1 MIKQIRIALYIA
13 FFFVALT
20 LWNQWQ
26 TEHSSHTNK
35 QAQNSTASQQSSSS
49 SQSSSSLPA
58 NQPQVGPSGK
68 PPQHQQKHPAT
79 THKRAQQTSASNQ
92 SLVSVKTDVLHMK
105 VNPKVGKIVQAYLPK
120 YGRYDAPSKPY
131 RLLNTQPDTL
141 YVAQSS
147 LTNVPGLN
155 NRPVPFK
162 AAQQHYTL
170 KKGQNKLVIP
180 FTWTSGNGLKIT
192 KQYVFKRGSYD
203 VHVRYHIKNQ
213 SDQTWQGRLYM
224 QTQQK
229 QSSKG
234 KKDHLIGFHSF
245 YGVALSTPQEPF
257 TKYSFSDLKSTP
269 LNQSIKS
276 GWMAFVQHYFLTAW
290 VPNDQQTFHYY
301 SQAKPS
307 QKLYTAGL
315 ISPTIKLKPGES
327 VTKSSQFYVG
337 PKIAENLKAVAPHL
351 SLTIDYGWL
360 WFISIAIFWLM
371 KHIHAFVGNWGWSI
385 VLVTLIIKLIFY
397 KLSEKSYRSMAK
409 MRALQ
414 PKIEKLKEQYGDD
427 KQKLSQATMELYRKE
442 KANPLGGC
450 LPILV
455 QIPVFIALYWV
466 LAESVQLRQAPFI
479 LWIHDLSSPDPYYIL
494 PILMGLSMFIQ
505 QKLNPKPADNT
516 QAKMMMVLP
525 LVFTFLFLHFP
536 AGLVLYWVVNN
547 SLSILQQWFIMR
559 RFEKGAYK
567 TSKK

>member
-1 MIKQIRIALYIA
+1 MIKQVRIALYIA

-26 TEHSSHTNK
+26 AEHTQHTK
-35 QAQNSTASQQSSSS
+35 KEASQNNTQQSSQPSS
-49 SQSSSSLPA
+49 GPPSASQVGI
-58 NQPQVGPSGK
+58 NQPSSKQAK
-68 PPQHQQKHPAT
+68 QTKPQHQQHLSS
-79 THKRAQQTSASNQ
+79 THNNQ
-92 SLVSVKTDVLHMK
+92 LITVNTDVLHLK
-105 VNPKVGKIVQAYLPK
+105 INPNAGKIVKAWLPD
-120 YGRYDAPSKPY
+120 YGQNDAPSKPY
-131 RLLNTQPDTL
+131 HLLNTQPDQF

-147 LTNVPGLN
+147 LTNIPGLDN
-155 NRPVPFK
+155 QPIPFK
-162 AAQQHYTL
+162 PKQTHYKL
-170 KKGQNKLVIP
+170 KQDQNQLTIP
-180 FTWTSGNGLKIT
+180 LTWQSPNGLKVT
-192 KQYVFKRGSYD
+192 KTYVLQKGSYNI
-203 VHVRYHIKNQ
+203 HVRYHIQNQ
-213 SDQTWQGRLYM
+213 GQQTWQGRLYM

-229 QSSKG
+229 KNKKG
-234 KKDHLIGFHSF
+234 HKDHLIAFHSF
-245 YGVALSTPQEPF
+245 YGVALSTPDEPF
-257 TKYSFSDLKSTP
+257 QKISFDHLESSPIQKT
-269 LNQSIKS
+269 IKG
-276 GWMAFVQHYFLTAW
+276 GWLAFVQHYFLTAW
-290 VPNDQQTFHYY
+290 VPNSKENFHYY
-301 SQAKPS
+301 SHADNNQGV
-307 QKLYTAGL
+307 YTAGML
-315 ISPTIKLKPGES
+315 SPTITLKPGQS

-337 PKIAENLKAVAPHL
+337 PKVAENLKAVAPHL

-371 KHIHAFVGNWGWSI
+371 KHIHAYVGNWGWSI
-385 VLVTLIIKLIFY
+385 VLVTLFIKLLFY

-427 KQKLSQATMELYRKE
+427 KQKLSKATMELYRQE

-505 QKLNPKPADNT
+505 QKLNPKPADDM
-516 QAKMMMVLP
+516 QAKMMMILP

-547 SLSILQQWFIMR
+547 SLSILQQWYIMR
-559 RFEKGAYK
+559 RFDQGAYK
-567 TSKK
+567 TSKKK

>member
-1 MIKQIRIALYIA
+1 MIKQIRIALYVA

-26 TEHSSHTNK
+26 AEHAQKTNQHASST
-35 QAQNSTASQQSSSS
+35 QSSKQKTSSSKAAHQIAS
-49 SQSSSSLPA
+49 SQSAPKTQQPNQDQA
-58 NQPQVGPSGK
+58 QPQHTQHLSSGK
-68 PPQHQQKHPAT
+68 N
-79 THKRAQQTSASNQ
+79 AQ
-92 SLVSVKTDVLHMK
+92 LIHIKTDVLDLQI
-105 VNPKVGKIVQAYLPK
+105 NPKAGKIVKALLPQ
-120 YGRYDAPSKPY
+120 YGQNDDPSKPY
-131 RLLNTQPDTL
+131 ELLNPNPDRF

-147 LTNVPGLN
+147 LTNIPGLD
-155 NRPVPFK
+155 RKPIPFK
-162 AAQQHYTL
+162 PSKKQYKL
-170 KKGQNKLVIP
+170 KKDQKQLSIP
-180 FTWTSGNGLKIT
+180 LSWQSADGLKVT
-192 KQYVFKRGSYD
+192 KKYIVKRGSYD
-203 VHVRYHIKNQ
+203 IHVQYHIHNN
-213 SDQTWQGRLYM
+213 SDKTWKGHLRM
-224 QTQQK
+224 KTQQK
-229 QSSKG
+229 KNKQG
-234 KKDHLIGFHSF
+234 RKDHLIGFHSF
-245 YGVALSTPQEPF
+245 YGLAISSPKEPF
-257 TKYSFSDLKSTP
+257 QKFSFENLQNSP
-269 LNQSIKS
+269 LQKPIKG
-276 GWMAFVQHYFLTAW
+276 GWLAFVQHYFLTAW
-290 VPNDQQTFHYY
+290 VPNSDETFHYY
-301 SQAKPS
+301 SQANA
-307 QKLYTAGL
+307 QKDVYTAGMF
-315 ISPTIKLKPGES
+315 SPEIKLKPGQS

-337 PKIAENLKAVAPHL
+337 PKVAENLKAVAPHL

-371 KHIHAFVGNWGWSI
+371 KHIHSLVGNWGWSI
-385 VLVTLIIKLIFY
+385 VLVTLLIKLLFY

-427 KQKLSQATMELYRKE
+427 KQKLSKATMELYRQE

-505 QKLNPKPADNT
+505 QKLNPKPADDT
-516 QAKMMMVLP
+516 QAKMMMILP

-547 SLSILQQWFIMR
+547 SLSILQQWFITR

>member
-26 TEHSSHTNK
+26 AEHTHKATQQQSQTNAQQHNK
-35 QAQNSTASQQSSSS
+35 ANAASQIPASQPQAQQPTQNHPQQ
-49 SQSSSSLPA
+49 
-58 NQPQVGPSGK
+58 
-68 PPQHQQKHPAT
+68 PP
-79 THKRAQQTSASNQ
+79 THKTNDTHSTDSHKHD
-92 SLVSVKTDVLHMK
+92 LVSIDTDVLHLK
-105 VNPKVGKIVQAYLPK
+105 INPKAGKVVNALLPQ
-120 YGRYDAPSKPY
+120 YGQNDDPSQPY
-131 RLLNTQPDTL
+131 ELLNTKRDQF
-141 YVAQSS
+141 YIAQSS
-147 LTNVPGLN
+147 LTNAPGLN
-155 NRPVPFK
+155 NHP
-162 AAQQHYTL
+162 
-170 KKGQNKLVIP
+170 IP
-180 FTWTSGNGLKIT
+180 FESAKKHYKLKEGQDKLTIPLTWQAKNGLKVT
-192 KQYVFKRGSYD
+192 KIYTIKRGSYD
-203 VHVRYHIKNQ
+203 INIRYKIHNQ
-213 SDQTWQGRLYM
+213 GNDTWQGRLYM

-229 QSSKG
+229 KSAKG
-234 KKDHLIGFHSF
+234 RKDHLIGFHSF
-245 YGVALSTPQEPF
+245 YGVALSTPDEPF
-257 TKYSFSDLKSTP
+257 KKISFSHLQDTSI
-269 LNQSIKS
+269 NQNFKD

-290 VPNDQQTFHYY
+290 VPNPKENFHYY
-301 SQAKPS
+301 SQANS
-307 QKLYTAGL
+307 QQGIYTAGL
-315 ISPTIKLKPGES
+315 ISPTIKLKPGQS

-337 PKIAENLKAVAPHL
+337 PKVAENLKAVAPHL

-360 WFISIAIFWLM
+360 WFISIALFWLM

-385 VLVTLIIKLIFY
+385 VLVTLCIKLVFY

-427 KQKLSQATMELYRKE
+427 KQKLSRATMELYREE

-494 PILMGLSMFIQ
+494 PILMGLSMLVQ
-505 QKLNPKPADNT
+505 QKLNPKPADDM
-516 QAKMMMVLP
+516 QAKMMMILP
-525 LVFTFLFLHFP
+525 VVFTFLFLHFP

-547 SLSILQQWFIMR
+547 SLSILQQWFITR

-567 TSKK
+567 TPKK